1 MGGESKILKKVELGR
16 SKASY
21 LAKNGIGKTYLDETI
36 KKMQVSDGFSIGFDE
51 SEINKHHECEVMVM
65 LSSKDNGIELRHYR
79 TISLDATDAQTI
91 VDTLLDQLDDYRI
104 PWRMKMMAP
113 MTDGCNT
120 MAGSVSGVKKRL
132 EVLVPE
138 LKDLGSCNDHHIRNA
153 AQRGLESF
161 DEDIRETL
169 LNIYFDIGGAKGKGL
184 KKKKAYEKIAKDK
197 GRKLLALKKFGSTRF
212 CSYQISTA
220 SILHNWN
227 TIVDNYSS
235 V

>member
-1 MGGESKILKKVELGR
+1 MI
-16 SKASY
+16 
-21 LAKNGIGKTYLDETI
+21 
-36 KKMQVSDGFSIGFDE
+36 
-51 SEINKHHECEVMVM
+51 
-65 LSSKDNGIELRHYR
+65 
-79 TISLDATDAQTI
+79 
-91 VDTLLDQLDDYRI
+91 
-104 PWRMKMMAP
+104 AP
-113 MTDGCNT
+113 MTDKCNT
-120 MAGSVSGVKKRL
+120 MAGSVSVVKKRL

-138 LKDLGSCNDHHIRNA
+138 LKDLGSCNDHHIGNV

-161 DEDIRETL
+161 DENISETL
-169 LNIYFDIGGAKGKGL
+169 FNIYFDIGGSKGKGL
-184 KKKKAYEKIAKDK
+184 KKKKAYKKIAKDK